1 MNRTMIKIPGKQT
14 PPDHTLVKYLLLLL
28 IAVTAALIIRI
39 SLHENRFRL
48 EGIKRD
54 LVKPLMPTPLP
65 TDTPTPTPTPTQPI
79 VSHNPHTGWK
89 VVQFNDYKL
98 QISFPYSFEM
108 VYYPKDTTSNI
119 DGNRKSSFAYLDLIN
134 TKDKINIALFPDA
147 PGFGMPEL
155 ETRSI
160 PLVIDGKEVIVE
172 GRKVIKI
179 YSFPI
184 GSTPRVDGSYFT
196 IIKNPYG
203 STLLNCYVQNTDNS
217 LCDQVVATIKFL
229 K

>member
-1 MNRTMIKIPGKQT
+1 MNHTMIKIPGKQT
-14 PPDHTLVKYLLLLL
+14 PPDHALVKYLLLLL

-54 LVKPLMPTPLP
+54 LVIPLTLAPLP
-65 TDTPTPTPTPTQPI
+65 TDTPTPTPTPIQP
-79 VSHNPHTGWK
+79 VTMHNPHTGWK

-108 VYYPKDTTSNI
+108 VYYPKDTTGNI

-134 TKDKINIALFPDA
+134 AKDKINIALFPDA

-160 PLVIDGKEVIVE
+160 PLVIDGKEVIIE
-172 GRKVIKI
+172 GRKVTKI
-179 YSFPI
+179 YSFPM

-196 IIKNPYG
+196 IIQNPHR
-203 STLLNCYVQNTDNS
+203 SALLNCHVENTDTS